1 MRRNNSKNARND
13 VNNTSENS
21 VDNFSEKVKKA
32 NLVGEA
38 TISPTK
44 QGEGLHK
51 KPDHGAVY
59 SVTGMSAKQM
69 IVGRIIQDLQS

>member
-1 MRRNNSKNARND
+1 MND
-13 VNNTSENS
+13 TSENIG
-21 VDNFSEKVKKA
+21 DNFSEKVKKA

-51 KPDHGAVY
+51 KPDHGTVY

-69 IVGRIIQDLQS
+69 IVGEEYPGSPILTKANRRQSNVY